1 MRPKLNEGLC
11 SPWAF
16 QGLTLCII
24 CIVLCRIKGAI
35 LTHDRDV
42 ELGGNATLRCT
53 LPVVESSETVQ
64 VTWQQ
69 EVNKNFVNLAAYTNK
84 SILNIDDRYKGRV
97 NLTIFEHNDTA
108 ISFWNVSTQ
117 ENGCYRCIFNIY
129 PQGSKRNKACL
140 SVYGRLNTFLHYSI
154 SDGRLNATCLATGFP
169 RPNITW
175 VAPRGLKEEHEIT
188 NPNGTVSVISNI
200 LVNASDSHSGQ
211 EMICKVTHRG
221 KEMDLKVP
229 RKGYPYA
236 VVVTVLFLISL
247 TVVIIAV
254 CCWKRHQK

>member
-11 SPWAF
+11 SPWTF

-35 LTHDRDV
+35 LTSDRDV

-53 LPVVESSETVQ
+53 LTKSLFTVQ

-69 EVNKNFVNLAAYTNK
+69 EVNKNVVNVAAYDNK
-84 SILNIDDRYKGRV
+84 QIPNINDQYKGRV
-97 NLTIFEHNDTA
+97 NLTILELNDTA

-117 ENGCYRCIFNIY
+117 ENGCYRCIFNTF
-129 PQGSKRNKACL
+129 PPGSNSKKTCL

-154 SDGRLNATCLATGFP
+154 SDGRLNATCSATGFP

-188 NPNGTVSVISNI
+188 NPNRTVSVISNI

-236 VVVTVLFLISL
+236 VVVTVLVLISL

>member
-11 SPWAF
+11 SPWTF

-35 LTHDRDV
+35 LTSDRDV

-53 LPVVESSETVQ
+53 LTKSLPTVQ

-69 EVNKNFVNLAAYTNK
+69 EVNKNVVNLAAYDNNQ
-84 SILNIDDRYKGRV
+84 IPHINDQYKGRV
-97 NLTIFEHNDTA
+97 NLTILEFNDTA

-117 ENGCYRCIFNIY
+117 ENGCYRCIFNIF
-129 PQGSKRNKACL
+129 PLGSTSKTTCL
-140 SVYGRLNTFLHYSI
+140 SVYGRLNTFLHHSI
-154 SDGRLNATCLATGFP
+154 SDGRLNATCSATGFP

-188 NPNGTVSVISNI
+188 NPNGTVSGERDGSQGTKKR
-200 LVNASDSHSGQ
+200 LS
-211 EMICKVTHRG
+211 ICCGGNCTCPNFSYCGYYCGVLLETTPKIMQ
-221 KEMDLKVP
+221 KELK
-229 RKGYPYA
+229 K
-236 VVVTVLFLISL
+236 TF
-247 TVVIIAV
+247 
-254 CCWKRHQK
+254 